1 MPGTP
6 GVRQQQATRLQLT
19 RLGEGEWL
27 PAWVNQYQAEEALY
41 SMCMAA
47 EAPDSLVQQLQ
58 AVMNRLQGL
67 APLDLPVCR
76 FRAHYARLLL
86 WGRRRNIGEFEAAL
100 RRLASM

>member
-1 MPGTP
+1 M
-6 GVRQQQATRLQLT
+6 A
-19 RLGEGEWL
+19 RLGDVEGEWL

-47 EAPDSLVQQLQ
+47 EVPDDLVLRLQ

-86 WGRRRNIGEFEAAL
+86 WGRRRNVGEFEAAL